1 MKTMI
6 TSSLLL
12 LLAAISLLLNN
23 NAAAASKDSSS
34 ATAAITNNV
43 DVTIATEL
51 SAATDDDTNT
61 NANTI
66 LAALTAQTNKTT
78 QSLSQKSAEYTKL
91 QSLLSDKLAILRE
104 RQSSLQAE
112 LSNDNDVDS
121 TARYV
126 MGSTEAVHESMD
138 DVSLKLLALI
148 QRTEDV
154 MRRVGQFNRAEL
166 LGSSDGS
173 NNNDNNY
180 SGLQE
185 RLTNVKKDE
194 IERRD
199 RFLMTTQQQQESSGD
214 HDDSSSL
221 DDESHTTSAA
231 DVKNDYMTIT
241 QLDQLLSTTNILT
254 PSENELK
261 SKLTALAMNMME
273 QRTSNDADFWKNHFA
288 TLPRTIQ
295 EHVQHQRHQQVLAK
309 SNDGECIQIPSAVQL
324 VANAL
329 ALHYQDG
336 GVGMMDV
343 ASYENGGSVVYEL
356 TSSPYQPSPRNSHV
370 GQADEREFGVDKATE
385 RMYHEQQ
392 HSNMMMMGGESG
404 GGIAQ
409 KIDTEIDK
417 IDIWNWYTN
426 FKMDS
431 IRKYLPNDW
440 ERALDRLSS
449 SGYLGTSTNN
459 WGEYTPRGIVD
470 ALIPD
475 YIYHAFGISNTASYG
490 SVYGR
495 TASPEV
501 AITAGYSKVGGGAVG
516 GGWSAKALGN
526 CYPLSMR
533 PENDPVLSLLSRG
546 AHSMGAEDMD
556 DEEESSISSLV
567 GPKYTVRLPYPIH
580 IDAVSVEHRAFPL
593 PQRVLTDGVRGGES
607 APRWVK
613 VVGFPP
619 CDDGNGNLIEADE
632 EECDKL
638 GFDISQPIELGSFEY
653 HPVTVSGREDD
664 YGGGDV
670 EETSSSDSD
679 RRRRS
684 IQTFTVKGGKVKES
698 DMEEEGSDDDILGS
712 DEPGLEVED
721 YEIPAGSCAPPK
733 EPDDVPSCGGDTSS
747 SSDESERQVVSA
759 VSFIIE
765 ENWGNNDYTCLYR
778 VRVHG
783 EPISI

>member
-1 MKTMI
+1 
-6 TSSLLL
+6 
-12 LLAAISLLLNN
+12 
-23 NAAAASKDSSS
+23 
-34 ATAAITNNV
+34 
-43 DVTIATEL
+43 
-51 SAATDDDTNT
+51 
-61 NANTI
+61 
-66 LAALTAQTNKTT
+66 
-78 QSLSQKSAEYTKL
+78 L

-112 LSNDNDVDS
+112 LNDNTVD
-121 TARYV
+121 TTVPYE

-154 MRRVGQFNRAEL
+154 MRRVGQYNRAEL

-173 NNNDNNY
+173 SNNENNHSG

-199 RFLMTTQQQQESSGD
+199 RFLKTTQQQQQESSGD
-214 HDDSSSL
+214 HDDSSEDD
-221 DDESHTTSAA
+221 DDESHTTSANI
-231 DVKNDYMTIT
+231 KNDYMTIT

-288 TLPRTIQ
+288 TLPRMIQ
-295 EHVQHQRHQQVLAK
+295 EHVQHQRQQQVLLK
-309 SNDGECIQIPSAVQL
+309 SNGGDNDGECIHIPSAVQL

-343 ASYENGGSVVYEL
+343 ASYENGGSVMYEL
-356 TSSPYQPSPRNSHV
+356 TSSPYQPSPRNNIHV
-370 GQADEREFGVDKATE
+370 GQADEQEFGVDKATE

-392 HSNMMMMGGESG
+392 HNDMMMMMNGGESG
-404 GGIAQ
+404 GGITQ

-426 FKMDS
+426 FKLDS

-470 ALIPD
+470 AIIPD

-501 AITAGYSKVGGGAVG
+501 AITAGYSKVGGGAGG

-533 PENDPVLSLLSRG
+533 PEHDPVLSLLSRD

-556 DEEESSISSLV
+556 GEEDSSISSLV

-580 IDAVSVEHRAFPL
+580 IDAVSVEHRAIPL
-593 PQRVLTDGVRGGES
+593 PQRVLNDGVRGGES

-619 CDDGNGNLIEADE
+619 CDDGNGNLIEADDE

-679 RRRRS
+679 SDRRRRS
-684 IQTFTVKGGKVKES
+684 IQTFAVKGGKVKAS
-698 DMEEEGSDDDILGS
+698 GMEETGGDADSLSS
-712 DEPGLEVED
+712 DEPDFEVED

-733 EPDDVPSCGGDTSS
+733 EPDDVPSCGGDMSS